1 MIMAI
6 LMTLDCHILIALDSV
21 LHMLWMGIIKPLKFL
36 LRGSPEFSS

>member
-6 LMTLDCHILIALDSV
+6 LMTSDLQVLMELDSV